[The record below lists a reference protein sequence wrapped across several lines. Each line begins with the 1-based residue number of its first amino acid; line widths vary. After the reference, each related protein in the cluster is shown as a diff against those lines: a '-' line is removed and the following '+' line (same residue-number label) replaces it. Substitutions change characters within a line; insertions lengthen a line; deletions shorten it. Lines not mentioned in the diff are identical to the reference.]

1 MILLQLFVSDTNANY
16 DLATNISNIGAG
28 GNNLVAGTTYSWV
41 AADNPSVTG
50 ETLVAAN
57 TSVINDI
64 LNNVTGSNQVV
75 VYTII
80 PTSAN
85 GCIGDAFTVSV
96 TVRPEPIGL
105 ADTDAVCSD
114 EQINYNIQTRNIN
127 LLGNSVASQFTYTVI
142 SSNPGNVS
150 VAGKNRPVASNAAIT
165 DTYTNTT
172 SVDVLITYTIT
183 PFSTTGNCQ
192 GSPFDVVVTIHPE
205 PLGPNTVAQRCSDV
219 PVNFDLQDVINTVG
233 TGNSVPSKFKYSVTS
248 NNALAVPPRTKQK
261 RSFYCSDWRCLY

>member
-1 MILLQLFVSDTNANY
+1 MGTTYSWVAAANASVSGESTVAVASGTITDILNNITNADQIVVYTVIPTSSQGCVGDPFTVSVTVRPEPKGFNDPLPIVCSDATVNY
-16 DLATNISNIGAG
+16 DLATNIANIGAG

-41 AADNPSVTG
+41 ATDNPSVTG

-127 LLGNSVASQFTYTVI
+127 LLGNSVASQFTYTVV
-142 SSNPGNVS
+142 SSDPGNVS

-165 DTYTNTT
+165 DTYTNRT

-183 PFSTTGNCQ
+183 PFSTTE
-192 GSPFDVVVTIHPE
+192 IARARH
-205 PLGPNTVAQRCSDV
+205 LM
-219 PVNFDLQDVINTVG
+219 
-233 TGNSVPSKFKYSVTS
+233 
-248 NNALAVPPRTKQK
+248 
-261 RSFYCSDWRCLY
+261 W